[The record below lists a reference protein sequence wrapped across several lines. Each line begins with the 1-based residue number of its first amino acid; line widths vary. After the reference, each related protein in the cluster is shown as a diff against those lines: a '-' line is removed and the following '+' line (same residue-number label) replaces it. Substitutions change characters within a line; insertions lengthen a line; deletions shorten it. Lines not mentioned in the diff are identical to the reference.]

1 MGGLIAPITWGSK
14 CLKSQVYKQLFYD
27 CLLEKENELVHKTSY
42 RDVIKMKVLR
52 PIPTQLFPGRQL
64 CMYETTMY
72 VCMYVYYLF
81 VQLRKSGDYKYTKLL
96 KILFCAVLNR
106 AIWYKIFF
114 RSFTY
119 KSFCF
124 RNTFESE
131 LL

>member
-52 PIPTQLFPGRQL
+52 PIPAQLFPGRQL

-72 VCMYVYYLF
+72 VCMCTTYLYSCGN
-81 VQLRKSGDYKYTKLL
+81 LE
-96 KILFCAVLNR
+96 I
-106 AIWYKIFF
+106 I
-114 RSFTY
+114 
-119 KSFCF
+119 
-124 RNTFESE
+124 NTPSS
-131 LL
+131 